1 MPEQK
6 ESDIAEPGIL
16 AGQKRFRDSDD
27 FKKIVLTF
35 ALTTIVGGILAA
47 FFQYLVARRSA
58 EDQLHLADLSTATEV
73 FNEVSRSTDKRLY
86 RTRRLL
92 WSRRASANEAEILT
106 RRQLY
111 DSSVQEWNES
121 LNRNYALVE
130 RSFGRSA
137 RYFLENQISA
147 TFRCLS
153 EELGRPNANL
163 DNIEKEIDAFNPL
176 VYRFNYVL
184 SGSLQRGDVGSKAPS
199 SIGTLDHSAM
209 AKCSS
214 SN

>member
-1 MPEQK
+1 VPEQK